1 METLTTD
8 VGSIDARHVSEIA
21 SNSRDKRRQGYN
33 KWTGERFKIGKHAAE
48 FGNRA
53 AVKTYKSEF
62 PTLNESTVRS
72 FKAKFYQEIN
82 QAAKEM
88 RNPIKSIPKYSQPT
102 GRPLML
108 GELDSMVQTYLR
120 ALSKRGG
127 VVNTSVANATAKAL
141 ISKYPNIVNPGV
153 DIESSRQ
160 KGQQVYLPE

>member
-1 METLTTD
+1 MSFIREQEKNKEKAKSPTTRSPSTQDNTNLPHESVIDQGAIQMETLTPD

-21 SNSRDKRRQGYN
+21 SNSRGKRRQGYN
-33 KWTGERFKIGKHAAE
+33 KWTGEQRFKIGKHAAE

-72 FKAKFYQEIN
+72 FKAKYYQELN

-88 RNPIKSIPKYSQPT
+88 RNPTKGIPKYSQPT

-108 GELDSMVQTYLR
+108 GELDSMVQT
-120 ALSKRGG
+120 
-127 VVNTSVANATAKAL
+127 
-141 ISKYPNIVNPGV
+141 
-153 DIESSRQ
+153 
-160 KGQQVYLPE
+160 

>member
-1 METLTTD
+1 METLTPD
-8 VGSIDARHVSEIA
+8 VGSIDAHHVSEIA

-33 KWTGERFKIGKHAAE
+33 KWTGEQRVKIGKHAAE

-72 FKAKFYQEIN
+72 FNANYCQVIN
-82 QAAKEM
+82 QVAKEM
-88 RNPIKSIPKYSQPT
+88 CNPTKSIPEYSQPT

-108 GELDSMVQTYLR
+108 GELDSMVQIYLR

-127 VVNTSVANATAKAL
+127 VVNTSVANATAKAPL
-141 ISKYPNIVNPGV
+141 VNI
-153 DIESSRQ
+153 IM
-160 KGQQVYLPE
+160 L